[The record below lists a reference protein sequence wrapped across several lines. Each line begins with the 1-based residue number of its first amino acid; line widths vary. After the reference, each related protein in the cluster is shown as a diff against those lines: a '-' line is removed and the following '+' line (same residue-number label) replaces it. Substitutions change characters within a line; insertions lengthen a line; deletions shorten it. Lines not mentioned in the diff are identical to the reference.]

1 MRVEIITTG
10 TELLLGEI
18 VNTNFSYLAAALN
31 ARGFD
36 VLYQTTV
43 GDNPLRLQESLQVA
57 SARADMIILS
67 GGLGPTKGDITKE
80 TVAKF
85 CHLSSYLDLPTWNH
99 IHDIFTKRKKCM
111 SRNNEKQAMVPE
123 GALILPNEIGTA
135 PGLVINYEQHFLVLL
150 PGPPFE
156 LRYVCEHEFF
166 PYLVQRF
173 PKMGIIQSL
182 TLKVRG
188 MGESV
193 VAEKLDD
200 LIEHQTE
207 PTLALYA
214 RQGEI
219 LVRLTSKAETAAE
232 ASQINEATA
241 LEVKKILGAHVYGRN
256 EETLAQVLGMQ
267 LSAQQKTIAFA
278 ESCTGGLAS
287 SLMTDIPGS
296 SEYLR
301 GSVVTYS
308 NEAKQNLIHVSKT
321 SLNRYG
327 AVSAQVACEMA
338 QGVRDLLETD
348 VGVGITGLAGPG
360 GATKAKPVGLVYM
373 AVATAD
379 GVISRKYLFT
389 GLRTQIK
396 LHSALAAIGLT
407 YDILTGVIMIKKT
420 EEKK

>member
-18 VNTNFSYLAAALN
+18 VNTNFSYLASALN

-256 EETLAQVLGMQ
+256 EETLAQVLGKQ